1 MPGLNDLL
9 EIICEV
15 TEEFLVFLLIQYSIG
30 ERAVVQMDNWRSL
43 LVQRTDGGR
52 TCSGEL
58 LGRSGVDR
66 QYHRW
71 GRDVGQGFC
80 LRRCEEL

>member
-30 ERAVVQMDNWRSL
+30 ERAVVQMDN
-43 LVQRTDGGR
+43 
-52 TCSGEL
+52 
-58 LGRSGVDR
+58 
-66 QYHRW
+66 
-71 GRDVGQGFC
+71 
-80 LRRCEEL
+80 